1 MSATMEDKV
10 TNDAVAY
17 IQAIAQARGRN
28 AEWAEE
34 AVRQSVS
41 LTAQQAL
48 ESQVV
53 DIVAD
58 DLADLLTRLDGHT
71 ATVRSGTVTLD
82 LAAAAVEE
90 YPMTWLQVIAHGIV
104 DPNIAYLLLTLGT
117 IALIAEFYHPGA
129 ILPGVTGV
137 ISLILAFVALGSL
150 PVNWGGI
157 ALIGL
162 AFAFFILDIKVTGF
176 ALSVAGAISFVL
188 GSLLLF
194 SPFRPSA
201 PTMPRL
207 SVSPWLLAG
216 MTTLLVG
223 FFSLALTAVLRAQRR
238 TVLMSTQ
245 TLVGATGTALSD
257 LDPLGVVQVRSET
270 WTAVADVGPVRAGE
284 KVEVVGTE
292 GLRLRVRRPS

>member
-1 MSATMEDKV
+1 
-10 TNDAVAY
+10 
-17 IQAIAQARGRN
+17 
-28 AEWAEE
+28 
-34 AVRQSVS
+34 
-41 LTAQQAL
+41 
-48 ESQVV
+48 
-53 DIVAD
+53 
-58 DLADLLTRLDGHT
+58 
-71 ATVRSGTVTLD
+71 
-82 LAAAAVEE
+82 
-90 YPMTWLQVIAHGIV
+90 MTWLQVIAHGIV
-104 DPNIAYLLLTLGT
+104 DPNIAYILLSLGT

-129 ILPGVTGV
+129 IFPGVTGV

-162 AFAFFILDIKVTGF
+162 AFVFFILDIKVTGF

-207 SVSPWLLAG
+207 AVSPWLLAG
-216 MTTLLVG
+216 MTALLVG
-223 FFSLALTAVLRAQRR
+223 FFSLALTAAVRAQRR

-245 TLVGATGTALSD
+245 ALVGATGIALSD

-270 WTAVADVGPVRAGE
+270 WTAIADAGPVSAGE
-284 KVEVVGTE
+284 RVEVIGTE
-292 GLRLRVRRPS
+292 GLRLRVCRPG

>member
-1 MSATMEDKV
+1 V
-10 TNDAVAY
+10 
-17 IQAIAQARGRN
+17 
-28 AEWAEE
+28 
-34 AVRQSVS
+34 
-41 LTAQQAL
+41 

-53 DIVAD
+53 DVVAD
-58 DLADLLTRLDGHT
+58 DLADLLARLEGRT
-71 ATVRSGTVTLD
+71 VTVRNGEVTLD

-104 DPNIAYLLLTLGT
+104 DPNIAYILLSLGI

-162 AFAFFILDIKVTGF
+162 AFVFFMLDIKITGF

-194 SPFRPSA
+194 SPFRPGA
-201 PTMPRL
+201 PAMPRL
-207 SVSPWLLAG
+207 AVSPWLLAG
-216 MTTLLVG
+216 MTMLLVG
-223 FFSLALTAVLRAQRR
+223 FFSLALTAALRAQRR
-238 TVLMSTQ
+238 TALMGTQ
-245 TLVGATGTALSD
+245 ALVGATGIALSD

-270 WTAVADVGPVRAGE
+270 WTAMVEVGSVNAGE
-284 KVEVVGTE
+284 RVEVIGIE